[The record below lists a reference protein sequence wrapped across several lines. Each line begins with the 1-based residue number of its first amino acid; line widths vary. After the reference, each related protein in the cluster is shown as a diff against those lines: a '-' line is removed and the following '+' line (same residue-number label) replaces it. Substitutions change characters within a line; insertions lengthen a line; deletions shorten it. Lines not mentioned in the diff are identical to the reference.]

1 MNGDNNAASTP
12 NPPSDQLGNQGAP
25 VAITLR
31 PAQRRIL
38 EYTGGPMGVSAV
50 PGAGKTFTLSLLAA
64 YLVERILA
72 EDRLGARSDDR
83 EVLVVTFTNSAVGNF
98 RARIGAF
105 LRSHGLLAG
114 VGYRVRTLHGL
125 AHDIVRER
133 PGLVGLSEDFD
144 IVDERTASE
153 VKREAAI
160 NYLRSNPDALAP
172 YIKPENLQ
180 QAQRI
185 ERYLIEDAIEI
196 ATNFIRVAKELP
208 VQAHE
213 LAQQLAQQ
221 SGTWPLLDF
230 GVRIYADYQRS
241 LALRGAVDFDDLIL
255 LALQALEADEGYLI
269 RLRDRWPYV
278 LEDEAQDSSSAQ
290 EHMLR
295 LLTGSTGNWV
305 RVGDPNQAINTTFTS
320 ANTRFLQR
328 FLQQYAEQ
336 ARDLP
341 NSGRSA
347 RPIIDVANFLIG
359 WSRAAHPLLPEELA
373 LTRPEIEPTPPD
385 DPQPNPPPGTPA
397 VYVHTV
403 ALSPDK
409 EIEMVVRSLQRWLPQ
424 NGDRTTAVL
433 VPENVRGFSLTEALE
448 RAGLPYDDSLLRT
461 DSTTRASA
469 HALATVL
476 KFVANP
482 QAPGV
487 LEPVWSEVWYP
498 RWAQQHG
505 DVPGVLV
512 PPGSATTHN
521 PFGGRMRKVPLPEP
535 VQTFADSLAKLREV
549 ELFVFPE
556 RLDWLDG
563 LHWLDDVDG
572 LRDVVAEFR
581 TTLQRWARAV
591 IQPVDE
597 LLLTLGND
605 LFTEPGD
612 LALSHRLAVLL
623 AKLADE
629 NPTWRLPELAG
640 ELENIALN
648 KRRILGFGE
657 DAQGYE
663 AQKGYVTVATMH
675 AAKGLEWDR
684 VYLTGLNSFG
694 FPGGGEADSYRSERW
709 YVRDRLNLVAET
721 EAQLRQ
727 LHMGTLDDYRPGE
740 ATLAARLDLAAERL
754 RLLYVGIT
762 RARRELILT
771 YNTGRNFEKQPLEPA
786 VALQALA
793 AYVARTQPQQPAGA

>member
-1 MNGDNNAASTP
+1 
-12 NPPSDQLGNQGAP
+12 
-25 VAITLR
+25 
-31 PAQRRIL
+31 
-38 EYTGGPMGVSAV
+38 MGVSAV

-64 YLVERILA
+64 HVVERIMA

-83 EVLVVTFTNSAVGNF
+83 EVLVVTFTNSAVANF

-105 LRSHGLLAG
+105 LRSRGLLAG

-125 AHDIVRER
+125 AHDVVRER

-153 VKREAAI
+153 IKREAAI

-172 YIKPENLQ
+172 FIKPENLQ

-185 ERYLIEDAIEI
+185 ERYLIEDAIDI
-196 ATNFIRVAKELP
+196 ATNFIRVAKELA
-208 VQAHE
+208 VQPHE
-213 LAQQLAQQ
+213 LAQQLERQ

-255 LALQALEADEGYLI
+255 LALQALEADEGYLM
-269 RLRDRWPYV
+269 RLRQRWPYV

-295 LLTGSTGNWV
+295 LLTGGSGNWV

-320 ANTRFLQR
+320 ANTRFLQQ
-328 FLQQYAEQ
+328 FLQRYAEQ

-359 WSRAAHPLLPEELA
+359 WSRTAHPLLPQELA

-385 DPQPNPPPGTPA
+385 DPQPNPPAGTPA
-397 VYVHTV
+397 VYVHTL

-409 EIEMVVRSLQRWLPQ
+409 EIEMVLRSVQRWLPQ
-424 NGDRTTAVL
+424 NGDKTVAVL
-433 VPENVRGFSLTEALE
+433 VPENVRGFSLTEALD

-482 QAPGV
+482 QTSGI

-505 DVPGVLV
+505 DVAGALV
-512 PPGSATTHN
+512 QAGSS
-521 PFGGRMRKVPLPEP
+521 PFGGRLRKTPLPEP
-535 VQTFADSLAKLREV
+535 VQTFANALARLRET

-572 LRDVVAEFR
+572 LRDVIREFR

-591 IQPVDE
+591 ILPVDE

-612 LALSHRLAVLL
+612 LALTHRLAVLL

-657 DAQGYE
+657 DVQGYM
-663 AQKGYVTVATMH
+663 AQTGCVTVATMH

-694 FPGGGEADSYRSERW
+694 FPAGGEADSYRSERW
-709 YVRDRLNLVAET
+709 YVRDRLNLVAEA

-727 LHMGTLDDYRPGE
+727 LHMGTLDDYRAGE
-740 ATLAARLDLAAERL
+740 ATVAARLDLAAERL

-771 YNTGRNFEKQPLEPA
+771 YNTGRNHEKQPLEPA
-786 VALQALA
+786 LALQAVA
-793 AYVARTQPQQPAGA
+793 AHVARTQPPQPAGA

>member
-1 MNGDNNAASTP
+1 MNGDNNTPATP
-12 NPPSDQLGNQGAP
+12 NPQAGQAS
-25 VAITLR
+25 AIMLR
-31 PAQRRIL
+31 PAQERIL

-64 YLVERILA
+64 RLVERIVA
-72 EDRLGARSDDR
+72 EDRVGARSDDR
-83 EVLVVTFTNSAVGNF
+83 EVLVVTFTNSAVANF

-105 LRSHGLLAG
+105 LRSRGLLAG
-114 VGYRVRTLHGL
+114 TGYRVRTLHGL

-153 VKREAAI
+153 IKREAAI

-172 YIKPENLQ
+172 FIKPENLQ
-180 QAQRI
+180 QSQRI
-185 ERYLIEDAIEI
+185 ERYLIEDAIDI

-208 VQAHE
+208 AQAHE
-213 LAQQLAQQ
+213 LAQQLQQQ

-255 LALQALEADEGYLI
+255 LALQALEADEGYLL
-269 RLRDRWPYV
+269 RLRERWPYV

-290 EHMLR
+290 EKMLR
-295 LLTGSTGNWV
+295 LLTGGGSYGGGNWV

-320 ANTRFLQR
+320 ANTRFLQE
-328 FLQQYAEQ
+328 FLQKYPEQ

-347 RPIIDVANFLIG
+347 RPIIDLANYLIG
-359 WSRAAHPLLPEELA
+359 WSRSAHPLLPEPLA
-373 LTRPEIEPTPPD
+373 LARPEIEPTPPE
-385 DPQPNPPPGTPA
+385 DPQPNPPAGTPP
-397 VYVHTV
+397 VYVHAV

-409 EIEMVVRSLQRWLPQ
+409 EIEMVVRSLQRWLPT
-424 NGDRTTAVL
+424 NGDKTVAVL

-482 QAPGV
+482 QTPGI

-505 DVPGVLV
+505 DVPGALV
-512 PPGSATTHN
+512 PPGTATGN
-521 PFGGRMRKVPLPEP
+521 PFGGRVRKAPLPEP
-535 VQTFADSLAKLREV
+535 VQTFANGLSKLRET

-563 LHWLDDVDG
+563 QSWLDSVDG
-572 LRDVVAEFR
+572 LRDVIVEFR
-581 TTLQRWARAV
+581 GTLQRWARAV
-591 IQPVDE
+591 ILPVDE

-612 LALSHRLAVLL
+612 LALTHRLAVLL

-657 DAQGYE
+657 DAQGYQ
-663 AQKGYVTVATMH
+663 ALPGSVTIATMH
-675 AAKGLEWDR
+675 SAKGLEWDR
-684 VYLTGLNSFG
+684 VYLTGLNTFG
-694 FPGGGEADSYRSERW
+694 FPSGGEADNYRSERW
-709 YVRDRLNLVAET
+709 YMRDRLNLVAET
-721 EAQLRQ
+721 DAQLRQ

-740 ATLAARLDLAAERL
+740 ATVAARLDLAAERL
-754 RLLYVGIT
+754 RLFYVGIT

-771 YNTGRNFEKQPLEPA
+771 YNTGRNFEKQPLQPA
-786 VALQALA
+786 LALQALA
-793 AYVARTQPQQPAGA
+793 GYVARTNPQLPAGA